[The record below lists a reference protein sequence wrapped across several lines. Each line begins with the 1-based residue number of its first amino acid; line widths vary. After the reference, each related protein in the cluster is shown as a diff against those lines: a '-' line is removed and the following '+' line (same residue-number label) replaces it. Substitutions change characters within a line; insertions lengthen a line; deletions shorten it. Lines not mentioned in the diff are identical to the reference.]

1 MLFVTLNADLPVLFA
16 FESGFEL
23 LIGIMDSEGWLEGG
37 VVIQDCLRLMVLVL
51 ENNTNTQSFFREMG
65 FMHKLLPLFQN
76 NSGWDNRRA
85 MIASTALGTRRK
97 INPNLTMIWGPTF
110 GHFVVNLIIC
120 SRVRTAHQLYKD
132 STQDSSINPGLKKSI
147 LRLSAAKIKLCG

>member
-1 MLFVTLNADLPVLFA
+1 MCENNKDLPVLFA

-51 ENNTNTQSFFREMG
+51 ENNTNTQCFFREMG

-76 NSGWDNRRA
+76 TSGWDNRRA
-85 MIASTALGTRRK
+85 MIASTALDTGT
-97 INPNLTMIWGPTF
+97 NF
-110 GHFVVNLIIC
+110 
-120 SRVRTAHQLYKD
+120 
-132 STQDSSINPGLKKSI
+132 
-147 LRLSAAKIKLCG
+147 